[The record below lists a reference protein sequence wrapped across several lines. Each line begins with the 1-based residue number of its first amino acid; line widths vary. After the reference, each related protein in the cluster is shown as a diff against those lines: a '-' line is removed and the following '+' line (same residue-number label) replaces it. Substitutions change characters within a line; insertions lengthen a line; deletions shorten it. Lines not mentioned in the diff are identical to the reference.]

1 MCSAVALCFNI
12 RGFLLIASVNAGS
25 YHGSAT
31 HTVDFSSKPGE
42 IGLGGRY
49 FNIKQCIEHLVS
61 KYGFDR
67 DRAQRMCFAVGLTL
81 FPGEKALCCCGVGS
95 STPGHERIDSKY
107 HAFPRNFA
115 NEMRRICG
123 NGTQGDFRQPA
134 LS

>member
-1 MCSAVALCFNI
+1 MNT
-12 RGFLLIASVNAGS
+12 GS
-25 YHGSAT
+25 NHGSAM

-49 FNIKQCIEHLVS
+49 FNIKKCIEHLVS
-61 KYGFDR
+61 KYGYDR

-81 FPGEKALCCCGVGS
+81 FPAEKALRCCGVGP
-95 STPGHERIDSKY
+95 STPGHESCDSKY
-107 HAFPRNFA
+107 HSFPRNFA
-115 NEMRRICG
+115 TEMRRICG